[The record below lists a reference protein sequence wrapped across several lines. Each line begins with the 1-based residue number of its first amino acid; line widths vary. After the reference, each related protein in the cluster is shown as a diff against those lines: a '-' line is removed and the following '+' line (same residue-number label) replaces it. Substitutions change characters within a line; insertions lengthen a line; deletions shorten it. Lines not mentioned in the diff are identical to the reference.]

1 MDVAQPSDGLS
12 PRPPGRSMIGDL
24 MWTYLAILIGLPGGF
39 AVDLGM
45 RQLGVVYDGGLSFPL
60 FAIVIGPVTVL
71 VVVLAIG
78 PHPPRTLV
86 RLVGGYIGWLAFVS
100 TYFGL
105 YLWQLIFAPLRGSG
119 LLGVLGW
126 VLSVLVAAAF
136 IAGALLASESVR
148 LLAHR
153 FGRGGLS
160 GDRRAA
166 RRAGSP
172 RPRRPAEQRAPR
184 PHVRRPRR

>member
-86 RLVGGYIGWLAFVS
+86 RLVGGGSLH
-100 TYFGL
+100 
-105 YLWQLIFAPLRGSG
+105 RGSA
-119 LLGVLGW
+119 LGERVRP
-126 VLSVLVAAAF
+126 
-136 IAGALLASESVR
+136 IASAPI
-148 LLAHR
+148 
-153 FGRGGLS
+153 
-160 GDRRAA
+160 
-166 RRAGSP
+166 RAGP
-172 RPRRPAEQRAPR
+172 GF
-184 PHVRRPRR
+184 